1 MRLGSKSEN
10 RASLTNN
17 DSGFSSLPP
26 STSTSSSTSPPESSS
41 NTGDS
46 DSDQDKAKE
55 RRSKVPARPK
65 TKKLLSSSAG
75 GGSAGVTPAWVSAV
89 SPLSSSICEKCEAG
103 EVTRMQLEGEVERLT
118 KEVASTRQ
126 TVLRLHER
134 EEKMKER

>member
-10 RASLTNN
+10 RANLNN
-17 DSGFSSLPP
+17 DSGFSSMPP

-46 DSDQDKAKE
+46 DSDQDKMAE
-55 RRSKVPARPK
+55 RRSKVAVRPK
-65 TKKLLSSSAG
+65 TKKLVATT
-75 GGSAGVTPAWVSAV
+75 AATPGWISAV
-89 SPLSSSICEKCEAG
+89 SPVSSTICEKCEAA
-103 EVTRMQLEGEVERLT
+103 EVTRQQLEAEVEKLSR
-118 KEVASTRQ
+118 EVTSTRQ